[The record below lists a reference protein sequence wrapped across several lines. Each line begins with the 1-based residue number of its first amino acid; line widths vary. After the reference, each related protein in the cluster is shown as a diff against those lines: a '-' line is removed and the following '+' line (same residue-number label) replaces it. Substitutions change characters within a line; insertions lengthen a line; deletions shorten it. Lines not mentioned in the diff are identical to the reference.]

1 MESQVTRLV
10 KFGLGMLVDLP
21 NFDLE
26 SKWTCQIGLEK
37 SCHKNNMHHHTYH
50 IAHSN
55 KILHI
60 AHNILHVAHNILNIE
75 HNIFHIIRSYAMR
88 PWNHGLNIKTSQK

>member
-37 SCHKNNMHHHTYH
+37 SIHESNMHHYMYH
-50 IAHSN
+50 IAH
-55 KILHI
+55 I
-60 AHNILHVAHNILNIE
+60 
-75 HNIFHIIRSYAMR
+75 
-88 PWNHGLNIKTSQK
+88 T